1 MAIRARQDYAAR
13 PLSPSSRWRVHAA
26 LLAVQLL
33 FGLHPVAGAVAL
45 RQLSPSAIIGV
56 RTLLGAPLLLLL
68 ARLWGQGTGWPTR
81 RELFALAGLGL
92 LGVTVNQLLFTEG
105 LHRAGPVN
113 AAVLVV
119 TIPVL
124 TLLVAI
130 LLGRES
136 LSLGRVFGVSLAL
149 IGAAIVT
156 RLERFDFSSQV
167 AIGDLMLLGNSLSY
181 ATYLVLARPL
191 MAKLGAAWCVAWVFV
206 FGAIGALPLTGPAL
220 LAAPW
225 AELSWQV
232 LLALAFILLGPTL
245 GAYGLNA
252 YALRTAEA
260 SVVAV
265 YVALQPFVGALAAWV
280 LLGTQIDARTA
291 IAGAVIVTGVLVASQ
306 TRVGSSSR

>member
-1 MAIRARQDYAAR
+1 M
-13 PLSPSSRWRVHAA
+13 
-26 LLAVQLL
+26 QLL

-45 RQLSPSAIIGV
+45 SKLSPSAIIGV

-68 ARLWGQGTGWPTR
+68 ARRWGQGTGWPTR
-81 RELFALAGLGL
+81 RELLALAGLGL

-130 LLGRES
+130 VLGRES
-136 LSLGRVFGVSLAL
+136 LSLGRVVGVGLAL
-149 IGAAIVT
+149 TGAAIVT
-156 RLERFDFSSQV
+156 RLERFDLSSQV
-167 AIGDLMLLGNSLSY
+167 AVGDLMLLGNSLSY

-232 LLALAFILLGPTL
+232 GLALAFILLGPTL

-265 YVALQPFVGALAAWV
+265 YVALQPFVGAVAAWA
-280 LLGTQIDARTA
+280 LLEAQIDARTA
-291 IAGAVIVTGVLVASQ
+291 WAGAVIVVGVLIAS
-306 TRVGSSSR
+306 RPRH

>member
-1 MAIRARQDYAAR
+1 M
-13 PLSPSSRWRVHAA
+13 
-26 LLAVQLL
+26 QLL

-45 RQLSPSAIIGV
+45 SKLSPSAIIGV

-68 ARLWGQGTGWPTR
+68 ARRWGQATGWPTR
-81 RELFALAGLGL
+81 RELLALAGLGL

-130 LLGRES
+130 VLGRES
-136 LSLGRVFGVSLAL
+136 LSLGRVVGVGLAL
-149 IGAAIVT
+149 TGAAIVT
-156 RLERFDFSSQV
+156 RLERFDLSSQV
-167 AIGDLMLLGNSLSY
+167 AVGDLMLLGNSLSY

-232 LLALAFILLGPTL
+232 GLALAFILLGPTL

-265 YVALQPFVGALAAWV
+265 YVALQPFVGAVAAWA
-280 LLGTQIDARTA
+280 LLEAQIDARTA
-291 IAGAVIVTGVLVASQ
+291 WAGAVIVVGVLIAS
-306 TRVGSSSR
+306 RPRH

>member
-1 MAIRARQDYAAR
+1 M
-13 PLSPSSRWRVHAA
+13 
-26 LLAVQLL
+26 QLL

-45 RQLSPSAIIGV
+45 SKLSPSAIIGV

-68 ARLWGQGTGWPTR
+68 ARRWGQGSGWPNR
-81 RELFALAGLGL
+81 RDLFALAGLGL

-130 LLGRES
+130 VLGRES
-136 LSLGRVFGVSLAL
+136 LSLGRVVGVALAL
-149 IGAAIVT
+149 TGAAIVT
-156 RLERFDFSSQV
+156 RLERFDLSSQV
-167 AIGDLMLLGNSLSY
+167 ALGDLMLLGNSLSY

-206 FGAIGALPLTGPAL
+206 FGAIAALPLTGPAL

-232 LLALAFILLGPTL
+232 VLALAFILLGPTL

-265 YVALQPFVGALAAWV
+265 YVSLQPFVGAVAAWA
-280 LLGTQIDARTA
+280 LLGVQIDARTA
-291 IAGAVIVTGVLVASQ
+291 VAGAVIVVGVLIAS
-306 TRVGSSSR
+306 RPRH